1 MSQRKAVFPA
11 GRHSLSENPG
21 YSAAIQSKD
30 LLVVSGQVGSLQDGS
45 AEPDFEKQVT
55 LAFENLRHTLEAAG
69 CTFEDIIDVTTF
81 HTDPENQ
88 LDSILKIKNTIFK
101 EAPYPAWTAMGVT
114 WLAGFDFEIKVI
126 ARLPDDVR

>member
-11 GRHSLSENPG
+11 GRHSLYEKHG

-30 LLVVSGQVGSLQDGS
+30 LLFVSGQVGSLQDGS
-45 AEPDFEKQVT
+45 AEPDFDKQVA

-101 EAPYPAWTAMGVT
+101 EAPYPAWTAIGVN

>member
-11 GRHSLSENPG
+11 GRHSLYEKHG

-30 LLVVSGQVGSLQDGS
+30 LLFVSGQVGSLQDGS

-88 LDSILKIKNTIFK
+88 LDSVLKIKNTIFK